1 MKMAYQRKILV
12 VKVVGELLFLY
23 GLLAWL
29 DGVVIQLTYPMWLAM
44 PVSHLFLWLR
54 TDTFTILS
62 FIAIALGFFIRR
74 LAVELTKSEQNK
86 ATP

>member
-1 MKMAYQRKILV
+1 MKSAFDKKILIA
-12 VKVVGELLFLY
+12 KVAGELLFLY

-29 DGVVIQLTYPMWLAM
+29 DGVVIQFIDPMWLAM

-54 TDTFTILS
+54 TDTFTIFS
-62 FIAIALGFFIRR
+62 FIISALGFFIWR
-74 LAVELTKSEQNK
+74 LAVELIKSEKNK

>member
-1 MKMAYQRKILV
+1 MKSAFDRKILV
-12 VKVVGELLFLY
+12 VKVAGELLFLY

-29 DGVVIQLTYPMWLAM
+29 DGVVIQFTYPMWLAM

-62 FIAIALGFFIRR
+62 FIASALGFFMWR
-74 LAVELTKSEQNK
+74 LAVELIKSEQNK
-86 ATP
+86 ATH